1 MLGTY
6 ITSESAMIQM
16 RVAAV
21 TTHPQ
26 TGRAVA
32 VLEPHDSSVNPTLAL
47 GITRAEACSLS
58 HELRSQ
64 TTMRGQ
70 AYALLARCLSV
81 QDARARAV
89 CLLPAATG
97 QVTARLDL
105 EWPDGGSQTAIEVGH
120 GLGLVVTLGVPLL
133 VSEALFRSLGA
144 VDDEHPATT
153 SDGRPDRSADPLA
166 APIPTAFR
174 RAFE

>member
-6 ITSESAMIQM
+6 ITPESAMIEM
-16 RVAAV
+16 RVTAV

-32 VLEPHDSSVNPTLAL
+32 VLEPRDSSVDPTLAL

-58 HELRSQ
+58 HELQSQ
-64 TTMRGQ
+64 ATMRSQ

-81 QDARARAV
+81 QEARPRAV

-97 QVTARLDL
+97 HVTARLDL

-120 GLGLVVTLGVPLL
+120 GLGLAVTLGVPLF

-144 VDDEHPATT
+144 VDDELPATT
-153 SDGRPDRSADPLA
+153 SDGRPDRPADPPA
-166 APIPTAFR
+166 APIPASFR